1 MNGRNMPV
9 TLRLSDAEQEAL
21 RQKAIE
27 INRLLVKQGR
37 QPVRDSELAH
47 KILALSV
54 TCVGLSLDGDIVLEH
69 N

>member
-1 MNGRNMPV
+1 MSGKKMPV
-9 TLRLSDAEQEAL
+9 TLRLSDTEQEAI

-47 KILALSV
+47 KILELSV
-54 TCVGLSLDGDIVLEH
+54 ACVALTPEGEIVIER
-69 N
+69 